1 MERDQSGMQG
11 WWVKASSSGAE
22 QGRERH
28 ALDERRLCIVQQTPP
43 GTIPAPAEETAN
55 CARALLTA
63 EPHPL
68 PDHVC
73 LPVMLATTELFAA
86 QRFPLGAAD
95 LMTGVAGSVAR
106 FVWQRAWPL
115 PMGKASLARFAA
127 QTRLNIRHLPP
138 PLIEADPD
146 AEIGLW
152 LERRLPSGTVR
163 LLGPT
168 IRDEHGRAGRFGTAY
183 LEIAPAPKIYTEGV
197 PANEPIPLHAVA
209 RSLGWWYQRHILGQA
224 ANGVGRP
231 VGPRPDFEEREGR
244 AYRDA
249 AAELRRSR
257 RKATVTAIATEMSVL
272 LGYEV
277 GRTTLQYWLK
287 QGWVTTANEIPN

>member
-1 MERDQSGMQG
+1 MGIRGTDTGKSTDHHGIE
-11 WWVKASSSGAE
+11 
-22 QGRERH
+22 GRH
-28 ALDERRLCIVQQTPP
+28 LCALENALVEP
-43 GTIPAPAEETAN
+43 GEAGENATAN
-55 CARALLTA
+55 CAWALLTT
-63 EPHPL
+63 EVRIL

-86 QRFPLGAAD
+86 QRFPLGTAD

-127 QTRLNIRHLPP
+127 QTRLNTRHLPP
-138 PLIEADPD
+138 PLIEADPE

-152 LERRLPSGTVR
+152 LERRLTSGTVR

-168 IRDEHGRAGRFGTAY
+168 IRDEHGPVGRFGTAY
-183 LEIAPAPKIYTEGV
+183 LEIAPAAKIYTEGV
-197 PANEPIPLHAVA
+197 PANQPMPLHSVA

-231 VGPRPDFEEREGR
+231 AGPRPDFEEREGR

-249 AAELRRSR
+249 VAELRRSR
-257 RKATVTAIATEMSVL
+257 RRVTTTAIATEMSAL
-272 LGYEV
+272 LGYQV

-287 QGWVTTANEIPN
+287 QGWICR